1 MPNTIRKKRVLSMAK
16 NRFAPKPLGDVLTN
30 LPNRLQQFSNKNQ
43 ENKQLQKL
51 LEQILDSN
59 MLAKCAIANYQDGTL
74 VLNAQSA
81 AVAMRLNYMKI
92 SLLSDF
98 RRLGLPEL
106 CQIKIQ
112 TSPRSAINKT
122 ADNSQNQEKKRL
134 TKNAQQSLLEVAEHA
149 PDALKEKLKRLAK
162 LADR

>member
-1 MPNTIRKKRVLSMAK
+1 MAK

-43 ENKQLQKL
+43 ENKQLQNL
-51 LEQILDSN
+51 LEQILDQN
-59 MLAKCAIANYQDGTL
+59 MLQKCTIANYQDGTL

-81 AVAMRLNYMKI
+81 AVAMHLNYMKM

-112 TSPRSAINKT
+112 TSPRSAKSLQANQQQQQ
-122 ADNSQNQEKKRL
+122 SQEKKRL
-134 TKNAQQSLLEVAEHA
+134 TKSAQQSLLEVAQHA
-149 PDALKEKLKRLAK
+149 PDSLRLKLEKLAK

>member
-1 MPNTIRKKRVLSMAK
+1 MAK

-43 ENKQLQKL
+43 ENKQLQNL
-51 LEQILDSN
+51 LEQILDQN
-59 MLAKCAIANYQDGTL
+59 MLQKCTIANYQDGTL

-81 AVAMRLNYMKI
+81 AVAMRLNYMKM

-112 TSPRSAINKT
+112 TSPRIAKSLQANQQHQQ
-122 ADNSQNQEKKRL
+122 SQEKKRL
-134 TKNAQQSLLEVAEHA
+134 TKSAQQSLLEVAQHA
-149 PDALKEKLKRLAK
+149 PDSLRLKLEKLAK

>member
-1 MPNTIRKKRVLSMAK
+1 MAK

-43 ENKQLQKL
+43 ENKQLQSL
-51 LEQILDSN
+51 LEQILDQN
-59 MLAKCAIANYQDGTL
+59 MLQKCTIANYQDGTL

-81 AVAMRLNYMKI
+81 AVAMRLNYMKM

-112 TSPRSAINKT
+112 TSPRSAKNLQ
-122 ADNSQNQEKKRL
+122 ANQQQQQSQEKKRL
-134 TKNAQQSLLEVAEHA
+134 TKSAQQSLLEVAQHA
-149 PDALKEKLKRLAK
+149 PDSLRLKLEKLAK

>member
-1 MPNTIRKKRVLSMAK
+1 MAK

-43 ENKQLQKL
+43 ENKQLQSL
-51 LEQILDSN
+51 LEKILDQN
-59 MLAKCAIANYQDGTL
+59 MLQKCTIANYQDGTL

-81 AVAMRLNYMKI
+81 AVAMRLNYMKM

-112 TSPRSAINKT
+112 TSPRSAKSLQANQQQQQ
-122 ADNSQNQEKKRL
+122 SQEKKRL
-134 TKNAQQSLLEVAEHA
+134 TKSAQQSLLEVAQHA
-149 PDALKEKLKRLAK
+149 PDSLRLKLEKLAK

>member
-1 MPNTIRKKRVLSMAK
+1 MAK

-43 ENKQLQKL
+43 ENKQLQSL
-51 LEQILDSN
+51 LEQILDQN
-59 MLAKCAIANYQDGTL
+59 MLQKCTIANYQDGTL

-81 AVAMRLNYMKI
+81 AVAMRLNYMKM

-112 TSPRSAINKT
+112 TSPRSAKSLQANQQQQQ
-122 ADNSQNQEKKRL
+122 SQEKKRL
-134 TKNAQQSLLEVAEHA
+134 TKSAQQSLLEVAQHA
-149 PDALKEKLKRLAK
+149 PDSLRLKLEKLAK

>member
-1 MPNTIRKKRVLSMAK
+1 MAK

-43 ENKQLQKL
+43 ENKQLQNL
-51 LEQILDSN
+51 LEQILDKN
-59 MLAKCAIANYQDGTL
+59 MLQKCTIANYQDGTL

-81 AVAMRLNYMKI
+81 AVAMRLNYMKM
-92 SLLSDF
+92 SLLTDF

-112 TSPRSAINKT
+112 TSPRSAKSLQANQQQQQ
-122 ADNSQNQEKKRL
+122 SQEKKRL
-134 TKNAQQSLLEVAEHA
+134 TKSAQQSLLEVAQHA
-149 PDALKEKLKRLAK
+149 PDSLRLKLEKLAK

>member
-1 MPNTIRKKRVLSMAK
+1 MAK

-43 ENKQLQKL
+43 ENKQLQNL
-51 LEQILDSN
+51 LEQILDQN
-59 MLAKCAIANYQDGTL
+59 MLQKCTIANYQDGTL

-81 AVAMRLNYMKI
+81 AVAMRLNYMKM

-112 TSPRSAINKT
+112 TSPRSAKNLQ
-122 ADNSQNQEKKRL
+122 ANQQQQQSQEKKRL
-134 TKNAQQSLLEVAEHA
+134 TKSAQQSLLEVAQHA
-149 PDALKEKLKRLAK
+149 PDSLRLKLEKLAK

>member
-1 MPNTIRKKRVLSMAK
+1 MAK

-43 ENKQLQKL
+43 ENKQLQNL
-51 LEQILDSN
+51 LEQILDQN
-59 MLAKCAIANYQDGTL
+59 MLQKCTIANYQDGTL

-81 AVAMRLNYMKI
+81 AVAMRLNYMKM

-112 TSPRSAINKT
+112 TSPRSAKSLQANQQHQQ
-122 ADNSQNQEKKRL
+122 SQEKKRL
-134 TKNAQQSLLEVAEHA
+134 TKSAQQSLLEVAQHA
-149 PDALKEKLKRLAK
+149 PDSLRLKLEKLAK

>member
-1 MPNTIRKKRVLSMAK
+1 MAK

-43 ENKQLQKL
+43 ENKQLQNL
-51 LEQILDSN
+51 LEQILDQN
-59 MLAKCAIANYQDGTL
+59 MLQKCTIANYQDGTL

-81 AVAMRLNYMKI
+81 AVAMRLNYMKM

-112 TSPRSAINKT
+112 TSPRSAKSLQANQQQQQ
-122 ADNSQNQEKKRL
+122 SQEKKRL
-134 TKNAQQSLLEVAEHA
+134 TKSAQQSLLEVAQHA
-149 PDALKEKLKRLAK
+149 PNSLRLKLEKLAK

>member
-1 MPNTIRKKRVLSMAK
+1 MAK

-51 LEQILDSN
+51 LEQILDAN

-81 AVAMRLNYMKI
+81 AVAMRLNYMKMSI
-92 SLLSDF
+92 LSDF

-112 TSPRSAINKT
+112 TSPRNAKSQQAT
-122 ADNSQNQEKKRL
+122 QQPPNSEKKRL
-134 TKNAQQSLLEVAEHA
+134 TKSAQQSLLEVAEHA
-149 PDALKEKLKRLAK
+149 PDSLKEKLERLAK

>member
-1 MPNTIRKKRVLSMAK
+1 MAK

-43 ENKQLQKL
+43 ENKQLQNL
-51 LEQILDSN
+51 LEQILDQN
-59 MLAKCAIANYQDGTL
+59 MLQKCTIANYQNGTL

-81 AVAMRLNYMKI
+81 AVAMRLNYMKM

-98 RRLGLPEL
+98 RRFGLPEL

-112 TSPRSAINKT
+112 TSPRSAKSLQANQQQQQ
-122 ADNSQNQEKKRL
+122 SQEKKRL
-134 TKNAQQSLLEVAEHA
+134 TKSAQQSLLEVAQHA
-149 PDALKEKLKRLAK
+149 PDSLRLKLEKLAK

>member
-1 MPNTIRKKRVLSMAK
+1 MAK

-43 ENKQLQKL
+43 ENKQLQNL
-51 LEQILDSN
+51 LEQILDQN
-59 MLAKCAIANYQDGTL
+59 MLQKCTIANYQDGTL

-81 AVAMRLNYMKI
+81 AVAMRLNYMKM

-112 TSPRSAINKT
+112 TSPRSAKSLQANQQQQQ
-122 ADNSQNQEKKRL
+122 SQEKKRL
-134 TKNAQQSLLEVAEHA
+134 TKSAQQSLLEVAQHA
-149 PDALKEKLKRLAK
+149 PDSLRLKLEKLAK

>member
-1 MPNTIRKKRVLSMAK
+1 MAK

-43 ENKQLQKL
+43 ENKQLQNL
-51 LEQILDSN
+51 LEQILDQN
-59 MLAKCAIANYQDGTL
+59 MLQKCTIANYQDGIL

-81 AVAMRLNYMKI
+81 AVAMRLNYMKM

-112 TSPRSAINKT
+112 TSPRSAKSLQANQQQQQ
-122 ADNSQNQEKKRL
+122 SQEKKRL
-134 TKNAQQSLLEVAEHA
+134 TKSAQQSLLEVAQHA
-149 PDALKEKLKRLAK
+149 PDSLRLKLEKLAK

>member
-1 MPNTIRKKRVLSMAK
+1 MAK

-43 ENKQLQKL
+43 ENKQLQSL
-51 LEQILDSN
+51 LEQILDKN
-59 MLAKCAIANYQDGTL
+59 MLQKCTIANYQDGTL

-81 AVAMRLNYMKI
+81 AVAMRLNYMKM

-112 TSPRSAINKT
+112 TSPRSVKSLQT
-122 ADNSQNQEKKRL
+122 SQKQQQSSEKKRL
-134 TKNAQQSLLEVAEHA
+134 TKSAQQSLLEVAQHA
-149 PDALKEKLKRLAK
+149 PDSLRIKLEKLAK

>member
-1 MPNTIRKKRVLSMAK
+1 MAK

-43 ENKQLQKL
+43 ENKQLQSL
-51 LEQILDSN
+51 LEQILDKN
-59 MLAKCAIANYQDGTL
+59 MLQKCTIANYQDGTL

-81 AVAMRLNYMKI
+81 AVAMRLNYMKM

-112 TSPRSAINKT
+112 TSPRSAKSLQANQQQQQ
-122 ADNSQNQEKKRL
+122 SQEKKRL
-134 TKNAQQSLLEVAEHA
+134 TKSAQQSLLEVAQHA
-149 PDALKEKLKRLAK
+149 PDSLRLKLEKLAK